1 MPYRDRRHLE
11 TLAGRGWISLD
22 GVRLSD
28 VTYHIDVWQQFV
40 TTSPG
45 RALPAARQLA
55 GTITDYRLDGV
66 DLFDRLVRLHLE
78 TGGHLDCFLD
88 GNRVKSV
95 GAPLTT
101 SH

>member
-1 MPYRDRRHLE
+1 MPHRDRRHVE
-11 TLAGRGWISLD
+11 TLSGRGWISVD

-40 TTSPG
+40 AMG
-45 RALPAARQLA
+45 RGDGLPAARQLA
-55 GTITDYRLDGV
+55 GTIADYRLDGV
-66 DLFDRLVRLHLE
+66 DLFDRIVRLHLE

-88 GNRVKSV
+88 GNRVKSAGV
-95 GAPLTT
+95 FRT